1 MIMKTEEI
9 TIETPELF
17 EANAEAN
24 ANAEAKVLVN
34 PYNFNNKLVNEKF
47 VSHIFKTYGLDFKP
61 FDISLYQNAF
71 VHKSYCH
78 KKLLE
83 LEEGTEIVD
92 KPEGALPLQENDNE
106 RLEFLGDSVLNPTV
120 ANYLFHRFPD
130 EHEGFYTRVK
140 NRLVCGEALGK
151 FAKEMGFSE
160 YMIISRHIEDKCNGR
175 FSVKLLEDCFE
186 AFMGAVYLDFNN
198 IPKGTR
204 EYQEFSNITNTFDTG
219 IGFYMCEKLFINII
233 EEHIDFSDIILRNT
247 NYKDQIGKYYK
258 EKFSC
263 PVKYREIEVIDEII
277 QKLYTM
283 AVLDINEEVLTIGKG
298 YTKKKAEQEA
308 AYNALVH
315 FGVL

>member
-1 MIMKTEEI
+1 MSDTNED
-9 TIETPELF
+9 PD
-17 EANAEAN
+17 
-24 ANAEAKVLVN
+24 AKVVVN

-47 VSHIFKTYGLDFKP
+47 VSHILKTYGVDFTP

-71 VHKSYCH
+71 VHKSYCK

-106 RLEFLGDSVLNPTV
+106 RLEFLGDSVLNPIV

-130 EHEGFYTRVK
+130 ENEGFYTRVK
-140 NRLVCGEALGK
+140 NRIVCGEALGK

-160 YMIISRHIEDKCNGR
+160 YLIISRHIEDKCNGR
-175 FSVKLLEDCFE
+175 FSVKLLEDTFE
-186 AFMGAVYLDFNN
+186 AFMGALYLDFNN

-204 EYQEFSNITNTFDTG
+204 IHSEFCNMTNTFDTG
-219 IGFYMCEKLFINII
+219 IAFQVCEQLFINII
-233 EEHIDFSDIILRNT
+233 EEHVDFTDIILRNT
-247 NYKDQIGKYYK
+247 NYKDQLGKYYK
-258 EKFSC
+258 EKFGV
-263 PVKYREIEVIDEII
+263 PVKYQEVEVVDEII

-283 AVLDINEEVLTIGKG
+283 AVLTTEDEILTIGKG

-315 FGVL
+315 FKVL